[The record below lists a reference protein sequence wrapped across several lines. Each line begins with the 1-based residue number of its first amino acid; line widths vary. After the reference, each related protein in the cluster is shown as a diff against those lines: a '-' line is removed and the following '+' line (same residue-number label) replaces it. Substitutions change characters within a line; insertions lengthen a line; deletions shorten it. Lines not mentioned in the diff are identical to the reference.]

1 MNMLHMVVAFHVVRK
16 SMLAESPARLAESP
30 ASLRVPGSS
39 SILERAEG
47 VSAYA
52 GTLTIKKSCLPE
64 AGLFYWNFSN
74 CSKIGQKKS

>member
-16 SMLAESPARLAESP
+16 SMLAESP